1 MKTFINENFLL
12 TNKTAIKL
20 YNLFAKELPIIDFH
34 NHLSPKEI
42 SENRKFDTITKAWLE
57 GDHYKWR
64 AMRAAGIDE
73 KFITGNAS
81 DEEKFK
87 SWAATVPLTLRNPLY
102 HWTHLELIRYFETFE
117 LLNEESASTI
127 YHKCND
133 VLNSGNNNVQDLLIK
148 VSAEI
153 ICTTDDPVDSLEY
166 HKALN
171 GNKKLKVLPSFRPDN
186 IYAAQNVEQYNNYL
200 NRLELVSG
208 IEIRNFKSLIEAVQK
223 RHDFFHSL
231 GCRVSDHG
239 LDYIPYA
246 FYKDAEIE
254 EIFLKARSR
263 KSLTID
269 ELQKF
274 QLATLVQIMRMNYE
288 KNWVQQL
295 HIGAIRNN
303 NERQLAQLGPNTGY
317 DSIGDIQIANPLA
330 FLLNK
335 LDKENK
341 LAKTIGYNLNPMDND
356 LMITMLG
363 NFNDGKI
370 KGKMQYGASWWFLD
384 QKQGIER
391 QINDLSVYGLL
402 HLFVGMVT
410 DSRSF
415 LSFPRH
421 EYFRRILC
429 NILGEDIEKGT
440 APNDMQLIGD
450 LIKGVCYH
458 NAKEFFN
465 WDS

>member
-42 SENRKFDTITKAWLE
+42 ADNRKFDTITKVWLE

-64 AMRAAGIDE
+64 AMRAAGVDE
-73 KFITGNAS
+73 EFITGNAL
-81 DEEKFK
+81 DEEKFMA
-87 SWAATVPLTLRNPLY
+87 WAKTVPLTLRNPLY
-102 HWTHLELIRYFETFE
+102 HWTHLELARYFDIFE
-117 LLNEESASTI
+117 LLNEKSAASI
-127 YHKCND
+127 YNKCNNI
-133 VLNSGNNNVQDLLIK
+133 LNSGNNNVQDLLEK
-148 VSAEI
+148 VKAEVV
-153 ICTTDDPVDSLEY
+153 CTTDDPVDTLEF
-166 HKALN
+166 HKALQ
-171 GNKKLKVLPSFRPDN
+171 GNKKMRVLPSFRPDTT
-186 IYAAQNVEQYNNYL
+186 YAAQNAENYNKYL
-200 NRLELVSG
+200 ARLEQSSG
-208 IEIRNFKSLIEAVQK
+208 VEIRNFNNLVDAIQK
-223 RHDFFHSL
+223 RHDFFNTI

-246 FYKDAEIE
+246 RYNDTEVAGS
-254 EIFLKARSR
+254 FLKVRSGE
-263 KSLTID
+263 SLAGE

-274 QLATLVQIMRMNYE
+274 QLAVLVHIMRMNYE
-288 KNWVQQL
+288 KKWVQQL

-303 NERQLAQLGPNTGY
+303 NERQFLQIGLNTGY
-317 DSIGDIQIANPLA
+317 DSIGEIQMANPLVY
-330 FLLNK
+330 LLNK

-341 LAKTIGYNLNPMDND
+341 LAKTIGYNLNPRDND

-370 KGKMQYGASWWFLD
+370 RGKMQYGAAWWFLD
-384 QKQGIER
+384 QKQGMER

-429 NILGEDIEKGT
+429 NILGEDIEKGLL
-440 APNDMQLIGD
+440 PNDTNLTGE
-450 LIKGVCYH
+450 LIKGACYY
-458 NAKEFFN
+458 NAKDFFS
-465 WDS
+465 WD